1 MTSVVVIDGGGN
13 ILEYVTGDEE
23 AQQEVCCDDAVI
35 HEDEA
40 ECPAVIVEQVNSADV
55 EQCYAAQVLV
65 CDDENTYL
73 MQDVVEEQVVETEV
87 QDSGIVEVSV
97 HDKTIEAAEA
107 LLHMD
112 SPASLH
118 GDHSPEEFLSEMEV
132 EVSTED
138 MGQVVEDSHSELQQA
153 DQKKKRG
160 RKSKLP
166 RACCDG
172 SLDLIYKRKSR
183 ESKGTTT
190 YLWEFL
196 LDLLQ
201 DKETCPKYIKWTEKE
216 KGIFKLVDSKA
227 VSKLWGKHKNKPDM
241 NYETMGRAL
250 RYYYQR
256 GILSKVEGQRL
267 VYQFKEMPKDIV
279 FIDEEEDM
287 EDGMEKVKA
296 QSPAAADCTA
306 SRRRKDRF
314 SPVSSSAPVISIA
327 SGPEGLVSVHQTPVA
342 TTTGPRTV
350 RLAMQV
356 PVVMTTPQGQKVSTV
371 TLNSPT
377 SSSPMLTAGGVLSG
391 GTGAGKVLLQA
402 MPTLLP
408 TQGQNGERITLQ
420 LITLPA
426 TTQTKTGT
434 PITLRTLAPLTGTQV
449 LQLAMPSSPNTVTL
463 PSEAAS
469 NTQDIRFIKV
479 ERLEQS
485 AHADQAATTHS

>member
-1 MTSVVVIDGGGN
+1 M
-13 ILEYVTGDEE
+13 
-23 AQQEVCCDDAVI
+23 
-35 HEDEA
+35 
-40 ECPAVIVEQVNSADV
+40 
-55 EQCYAAQVLV
+55 
-65 CDDENTYL
+65 
-73 MQDVVEEQVVETEV
+73 M
-87 QDSGIVEVSV
+87 EVSV

-138 MGQVVEDSHSELQQA
+138 MGHVVEDSQSVLQQE
-153 DQKKKRG
+153 DLQKKKRG

-279 FIDEEEDM
+279 FIDDDM
-287 EDGMEKVKA
+287 EDGMEKGKA
-296 QSPAAADCTA
+296 QSPTAADYTA
-306 SRRRKDRF
+306 PRRRKERL

-327 SGPEGLVSVHQTPVA
+327 SGPDRLVSVQQTPVT

-377 SSSPMLTAGGVLSG
+377 SSSPVLTTGSVLSG
-391 GTGAGKVLLQA
+391 GNSAGKMVLQA
-402 MPTLLP
+402 MPTLVP

-426 TTQTKTGT
+426 TAATTPTKAGT

-449 LQLAMPSSPNTVTL
+449 LQLAVSSSTNTPTTVTV
-463 PSEAAS
+463 PAEAALTS
-469 NTQDIRFIKV
+469 QEIKIVKV
-479 ERLEQS
+479 ETLEQS
-485 AHADQAATTHS
+485 AQATTHS